1 MPRTDRLGDRENIN
15 IGRRKF
21 VLWMKDPIDR
31 LDEDSY
37 DLSPAIFAEQDPSA
51 TTDVG
56 PALILG
62 ADGSVW
68 TMAYQGTPRQVIG
81 ASGGIDLNGLADGL
95 VLDADGD
102 TSISSDTDDQI
113 NFELNSL
120 DTFIMKA
127 VPAANHNSTVDLFEI
142 AFTSPVNTT
151 STNVLNGLT
160 IDIEIGNASGGTNT
174 VRAVQIDGVTAD
186 AQVTDEAVNIGA
198 GWTTAFKYSGDAA
211 RSIVLGIGEDDIIGH
226 NGTHSTWT
234 HATGDLIFDNVL
246 VTGSTIAR
254 LGTDTTAVSFEV
266 QNNSEAI
273 LFSVTPSSAS
283 AGTALVAGV
292 LDLNGT
298 LDQDAALTAAG
309 NAADVA
315 ATLNHA
321 TAAAYALAA
330 SIATVTTVHSSG
342 IVGALKATFTS
353 LAGDTGGDFVG
364 LHLSSVDG
372 GGTTPFHS
380 GIYSDTALDALI
392 KVSADGMGGVVVGA
406 TMTRSPESDT
416 ESGYFRFNVGATVYQ
431 VPIYAA

>member
-1 MPRTDRLGDRENIN
+1 MPRTDRLGDRENRNQGLRKVILWIPDA
-15 IGRRKF
+15 IG
-21 VLWMKDPIDR
+21 R

-37 DLSPAIFAEQDPSA
+37 DLSPAIFGSQDPA
-51 TTDVG
+51 NETDVG
-56 PALILG
+56 PALIIG

-68 TMAYQGTPRQVIG
+68 QMALNGTPRQVIG

-102 TSISSDTDDQI
+102 TSISADTDDQI
-113 NFELNSL
+113 NFELGGVDHL
-120 DTFIMKA
+120 VLKGAPTAD
-127 VPAANHNSTVDLFEI
+127 HGSTVNI
-142 AFTSPVNTT
+142 AELIVTSPVNTT
-151 STNVLNGLT
+151 GTNVLNALN

-174 VRAVQIDGVTAD
+174 VRGLYIDPVTAD
-186 AQVTDEAVNIGA
+186 AQVTDEAINIGA
-198 GWTTAFKYSGDAA
+198 GWTTAFKFSGDAA

-226 NGTHSTWT
+226 NGTHSLWT
-234 HATGDLIFDNVL
+234 HLTGNLTFDNTS
-246 VTGSTIAR
+246 VTGAIIAM
-254 LGTDTTAVSFEV
+254 LGTDTTATKFAV
-266 QNNSEAI
+266 QNNSAADI
-273 LFSVTPSSAS
+273 FSVTPSSAS
-283 AGTALVAGV
+283 AGTALIAGV

-330 SIATVTTVHSSG
+330 SIVTVTTVHSSG

-372 GGTTPFHS
+372 GGTTPIHS
-380 GIYSDTALDALI
+380 GIYCDTAMDALF
-392 KVSADGMGGVVVGA
+392 KAAA
-406 TMTRSPESDT
+406 TGNGTIQTGSLTKSPENDAEDGFFLVRIGS
-416 ESGYFRFNVGATVYQ
+416 TVYG
-431 VPIYAA
+431 VPMYAQ